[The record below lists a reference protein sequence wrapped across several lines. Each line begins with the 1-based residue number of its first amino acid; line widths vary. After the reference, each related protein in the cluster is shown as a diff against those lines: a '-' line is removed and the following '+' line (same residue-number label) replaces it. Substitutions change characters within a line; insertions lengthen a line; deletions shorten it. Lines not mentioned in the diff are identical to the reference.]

1 MISLK
6 IINKEELFKRIKQGK
21 PFNRDLKPYT
31 KTEIEL
37 AIKDLLIEE
46 EYEKCQFLKDFIDKR
61 FDHDNNYR

>member
-6 IINKEELFKRIKQGK
+6 IINKEEIFERIKKGK
-21 PFNRDLKPYT
+21 PFNKDLRAYT
-31 KTEIEL
+31 KIEIEMV
-37 AIKDLLIEE
+37 IKDLLIEE